1 VRSRPWSAAGAGGRS
16 AAQRRAGFAGALEA
30 FDQSMSATVIRR
42 IGAPEDVSYCAEEN
56 VSELVPVLSFG
67 DGIPALVVRKETRR

>member
-1 VRSRPWSAAGAGGRS
+1 
-16 AAQRRAGFAGALEA
+16 
-30 FDQSMSATVIRR
+30 MSATVIRR